1 MALPVSLSKVA
12 DEMDLPNEDWE
23 AYIHRQ
29 TGEIVTLTGDE
40 EDDELLPAEALEA
53 IESGS
58 EDYLALPSR
67 FDIHEYDI
75 MRRFAESLEDQTLSE
90 DLAITLRGSGAF
102 GRFKDMI
109 HHHGIQDRWYAFR
122 DEALQ
127 SIAADFLDAHGIAYT
142 RG

>member
-1 MALPVSLSKVA
+1 MPLPVSLSKVA

-29 TGEIVTLTGDE
+29 TGELITLTGDE
-40 EDDELLPAEALEA
+40 EDEELLPAEAFEA

-58 EDYLALPSR
+58 EDYIALPSR

-75 MRRFAESLEDQTLSE
+75 MRRFAESLEDRTLSE

-102 GRFKDMI
+102 GRFKDMV

-122 DEALQ
+122 AEALE
-127 SIAADFLDAHGIAYT
+127 SIAADFLDEHGIAYT